1 MTCKD
6 EDSTEFTEFRTPY
19 SELEADNFCC
29 NTSPWIIA
37 EMSEGQTT

>member
-19 SELEADNFCC
+19 SELEADFCC